1 MTGDSPAKRGCKCKS
16 QVSILSFGVHN
27 KIHTVVCILLPA
39 NGAIT
44 SILKRLLMPR
54 RRSSRGER
62 LIEALGSLALLIV
75 VASVA
80 FPRTII
86 VEVGLIAGVFVV
98 LALVPF
104 FWSKVAKLRLPQL
117 VNRSRS
123 PHLAQPM
130 QNMEKQ
136 WAVLPPRWPQAAE
149 RPTAA
154 IFTPEL
160 LSALEWRRFE
170 ILVTL
175 YFQKTGFTAR
185 RRRTGA
191 DGGVD
196 IEVSQ
201 PGSNEPYAY
210 VQCKAWR
217 TYTVGI
223 KPVRELFGVMADE
236 KMPLGFIVT
245 TGEFTAEAQAFA
257 RGKSLKLVTGRDL
270 IKDLN
275 ALPEPDRV
283 AILDEITANDYT
295 TPTCPRCDVKMVER
309 KGPTGFFWGCRSYPR
324 CRQTFPLRKQDD
336 DADLTAVG

>member
-1 MTGDSPAKRGCKCKS
+1 
-16 QVSILSFGVHN
+16 
-27 KIHTVVCILLPA
+27 
-39 NGAIT
+39 
-44 SILKRLLMPR
+44 MPR

-62 LIEALGSLALLIV
+62 FIEALGSLALLIV
-75 VASVA
+75 VARAA
-80 FPRTII
+80 FPRAIV
-86 VEVGLIAGVFVV
+86 VEVGSIAGVLVV
-98 LALVPF
+98 LALVLFLWP
-104 FWSKVAKLRLPQL
+104 KVAKFRLPQL
-117 VNRSRS
+117 VNWSRS
-123 PHLAQPM
+123 PRMTHPTL
-130 QNMEKQ
+130 NTEKQ
-136 WAVLPPRWPQAAE
+136 WAMPPPRWPQVIE
-149 RPTAA
+149 RPTPAV
-154 IFTPEL
+154 FTPEL
-160 LSALEWRRFE
+160 LTALEWRHFE

-185 RRRTGA
+185 RRRAGA

-245 TGEFTAEAQAFA
+245 TGEFTGEALAFA
-257 RGKSLKLVTGRDL
+257 QGKQLKLITGRDL

-283 AILDEITANDYT
+283 AIFSEITANDYT

-309 KGPTGFFWGCRSYPR
+309 KGPTGLFWGCRSYPR
-324 CRQTFPLRKQDD
+324 CRQTFPLRKQDTD
-336 DADLTAVG
+336 DAHVTAAG